1 MKQKFKHLMSA
12 ASLAALVSVSAG
24 PALAH
29 GGAKAQHGGI
39 VQVANDLS
47 FELVVDADGATI
59 YLMDHGKP
67 LASKGISGKLTVLQG
82 AQKAEAEIKEA
93 GDNKLRATGVK
104 LGKGDKLV
112 AVINTAPGK
121 STTVRFTLK

>member
-1 MKQKFKHLMSA
+1 MKQKIMVWMSV
-12 ASLAALVSVSAG
+12 ASVAALVSVSTGA
-24 PALAH
+24 ALAH
-29 GGAKAQHGGI
+29 GDAKAMHGGM

-59 YLMDHGKP
+59 YLTDHGKP
-67 LASKGISGKLTVLQG
+67 LATKGITGKLTVLQG
-82 AQKAEAEIKEA
+82 TQRVEAEIKGA

-112 AVINTAPGK
+112 AVINTATGK
-121 STTVRFTLK
+121 TTTVRFTLK